1 MARQAS
7 RRVGGG
13 REQGPA
19 VAAADTHT
27 PESSSCNYL
36 AAAAAAADCFSLS
49 DSATLHAWKHR
60 QRSVCKSALGHMPPD
75 SLPRRR
81 RSRRRLQ
88 LLLPPLR
95 LLPLQQIHA
104 QLPGLD
110 AAAPSSIAIAA
121 VWSTADST
129 GSPSGCSSCST
140 GSCCLAEVPAGHDS
154 GGTDGSLPLVSLQVR
169 ACSAYQAQ
177 AISNKHRQDGARS
190 RAEKWQCTASAAV
203 QRPPSHP
210 SPASTASA
218 RAADN
223 WRMPWRRK
231 TAGST
236 LPAADSAAAAA
247 AAAAAENQ
255 RAAQQAKTRT
265 RCLPLPGQ
273 QIEQQ
278 PCQRLATN
286 SFIHQP
292 IHPLQHPPESNV
304 SSFMSANLKRSSA
317 PLKRRCSCAA
327 SSWALR

>member
-81 RSRRRLQ
+81 RSRRRL
-88 LLLPPLR
+88 
-95 LLPLQQIHA
+95 LPLQQIHA
-104 QLPGLD
+104 ELPGLD

-140 GSCCLAEVPAGHDS
+140 GSCCLAEVPAGGTCRPRQWWHGWLAPARLPAGQSLQCIPSTGNKQQAQTGRRQEQSRKMAMHCFRCSPKATQPSLTCIHCLCQGGRQLEDALAAKNCWQHVACSRFGSSSSS
-154 GGTDGSLPLVSLQVR
+154 GG
-169 ACSAYQAQ
+169 
-177 AISNKHRQDGARS
+177 
-190 RAEKWQCTASAAV
+190 
-203 QRPPSHP
+203 
-210 SPASTASA
+210 
-218 RAADN
+218 
-223 WRMPWRRK
+223 
-231 TAGST
+231 
-236 LPAADSAAAAA
+236 
-247 AAAAAENQ
+247 
-255 RAAQQAKTRT
+255 
-265 RCLPLPGQ
+265 
-273 QIEQQ
+273 
-278 PCQRLATN
+278 
-286 SFIHQP
+286 
-292 IHPLQHPPESNV
+292 
-304 SSFMSANLKRSSA
+304 SS
-317 PLKRRCSCAA
+317 
-327 SSWALR
+327 